1 VNVGAK
7 RFRNLGVVAKRATCG
22 LGEQKFTPDRREL
35 LLSFYPKLR
44 HLGQQRISLKR
55 TRLQLCLCVPD
66 NLPCVQRRHCEEEI
80 FIKAL
85 ISAKVARS
93 LPLTFNLIEF
103 DSFLFGASQGRL
115 LAQDSEKLLNKP
127 LKKPPDVSSI
137 LQVISSPQQHGP
149 T

>member
-22 LGEQKFTPDRREL
+22 LGEEKFT
-35 LLSFYPKLR
+35 LSFYPKLR

-93 LPLTFNLIEF
+93 LPLTFNLTEF

-127 LKKPPDVSSI
+127 LDVNSI